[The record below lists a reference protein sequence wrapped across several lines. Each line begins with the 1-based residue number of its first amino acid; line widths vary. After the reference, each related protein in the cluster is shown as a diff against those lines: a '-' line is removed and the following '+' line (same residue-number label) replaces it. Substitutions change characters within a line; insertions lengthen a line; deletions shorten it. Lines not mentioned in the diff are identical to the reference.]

1 MEKDDIFFY
10 GIFKQRE
17 QTTKPGV
24 QNAMKDPHWYAVQ
37 ESDTR
42 MLPGAASLCGQ

>member
-1 MEKDDIFFY
+1 MEKDDIIFHGFFKY
-10 GIFKQRE
+10 RKK
-17 QTTKPGV
+17 TTKPGV

-42 MLPGAASLCGQ
+42 MLPGAASLYGK